1 MLNLYQYANDV
12 SSIFANIPF
21 VLIAYLYFI
30 EYALLDIGSINN
42 NENLKKKRMIMEVRY
57 YWTYMLKGDQNTQ
70 NTQNDNIIG
79 EFMKNA

>member
-42 NENLKKKRMIMEVRY
+42 NENLKKKE
-57 YWTYMLKGDQNTQ
+57 W
-70 NTQNDNIIG
+70 
-79 EFMKNA
+79 